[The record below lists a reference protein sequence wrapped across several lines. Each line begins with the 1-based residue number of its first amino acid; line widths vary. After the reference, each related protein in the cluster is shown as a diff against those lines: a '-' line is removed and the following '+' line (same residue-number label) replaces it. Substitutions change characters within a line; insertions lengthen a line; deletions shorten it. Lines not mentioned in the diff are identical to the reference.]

1 MSTHPHLNGSSAENN
16 EMTAFISEEEEA
28 LPIEDPAA
36 EDDVPLPEME
46 ASDPDLEVSPDTEE
60 ISAEVEASIEEHVL
74 DEAEISA
81 EDNTM
86 SDENSPLS
94 SDVMADQET
103 DGENTTEDVE
113 QFGEEGVTEFG
124 EEGVTEFA
132 AEDAA
137 EMLEEDAE
145 EASSEEFLEDEALVA
160 TTEQEIEHA
169 GETTPAVEEAS
180 IHEEG
185 TRAEVT
191 LSPEEILDA
200 AALLGKWQTLSQNQ
214 RKVFRFMMDEMA
226 LLSDMVETNI
236 TEVSST
242 FQELALHSQKQSED
256 VRKLADAAKHVEYQ
270 GKTIDLS
277 DIISS
282 IDGHLTDMI
291 NKIVETSKHGVQVV
305 YALDDVK
312 EDVVKVEG
320 LITGIET
327 INKQTNLLA
336 LNARIEAA
344 RAGDAGKGFAVVAHE
359 VQDLAKSVNELALT
373 MREEVSSVATGVRKG
388 HSQIKSVANIDL
400 TENIMVK
407 DTIDDLMKCIIKQNE
422 NYTDALKSSEEV
434 SKDIGRDIAGVITRL
449 QFQDRATQ
457 RLENMT
463 IGLTVLD
470 ASQHKVEAQITQCPD
485 PARSDDTEPEWV
497 SGVIDSLKLA
507 DMRDRF
513 VLALR
518 GQEAL
523 DAMTSSDEASGGN
536 GGDDDD
542 DDIELF

>member
-1 MSTHPHLNGSSAENN
+1 MSTQPHLNGSSAENN
-16 EMTAFISEEEEA
+16 EMTAFVSDGEEA
-28 LPIEDPAA
+28 LPTEPSAA
-36 EDDVPLPEME
+36 
-46 ASDPDLEVSPDTEE
+46 EE
-60 ISAEVEASIEEHVL
+60 ISAEVEASIEEHLL
-74 DEAEISA
+74 DDAELSA
-81 EDNTM
+81 EDTDT
-86 SDENSPLS
+86 SDE
-94 SDVMADQET
+94 DTVE
-103 DGENTTEDVE
+103 GVTE
-113 QFGEEGVTEFG
+113 FSEEGVTEFG
-124 EEGVTEFA
+124 QEGVTEFSA
-132 AEDAA
+132 EENALEIPEEDAA
-137 EMLEEDAE
+137 
-145 EASSEEFLEDEALVA
+145 EASSEEVLEEEPLL
-160 TTEQEIEHA
+160 TTEKEVEGAI
-169 GETTPAVEEAS
+169 ETTPAVEEET
-180 IHEEG
+180 IEEEESV
-185 TRAEVT
+185 AEVT

-214 RKVFRFMMDEMA
+214 RKAFRFMMDEMA

-256 VRKLADAAKHVEYQ
+256 VAKLADAAKHVEYQ

-373 MREEVSSVATGVRKG
+373 MREEVSSVANGVRKG
-388 HSQIKSVANIDL
+388 HSQIKAVANIDL
-400 TENIMVK
+400 TENILVK
-407 DTIDDLMKCIIKQNE
+407 DTIDDLMKCIIKQND
-422 NYTDALKSSEEV
+422 NYTEALKSSEEV

-463 IGLTVLD
+463 IGLTTLE
-470 ASQHKVEAQITQCPD
+470 AYQHKVEAQITQCPD
-485 PARSDDTEPEWV
+485 PSRSDDTEPEWV

-513 VLALR
+513 VVALR

-523 DAMTSSDEASGGN
+523 DAMTSSNESSGGN
-536 GGDDDD
+536 GGNDDDD